1 MYKKGFIKARYETK
15 IITYCK
21 SSIIRPVIRV
31 AGSIKSE
38 STVTISA

>member
-1 MYKKGFIKARYETK
+1 MYKKGFIKIIFEIK

-31 AGSIKSE
+31 AGTNKSE
-38 STVTISA
+38 WIL